1 MMTQLTFTLPK
12 IDREETKKVV
22 ESILEKYRLF
32 LLQVPETKIPKVTAT
47 YSLVPPHF
55 GNEFHSSTESAAIE
69 KVDYE
74 RQRDAFLQRIQ
85 KAVNRLALKERQI
98 IIERYMSPEE
108 QYDYEVYNKLGM
120 SERGYYRV
128 KGKAFYK
135 LAFAL
140 NLKIFEEDLLEAK

>member
-1 MMTQLTFTLPK
+1 MTQLTFTLPK

-22 ESILEKYRLF
+22 EGILEKYRLF

-74 RQRDAFLQRIQ
+74 RERDDFLKMVQQ
-85 KAVNRLALKERQI
+85 AVNRLSFKERQI
-98 IIERYMSPEE
+98 IIERYMRFEE
-108 QYDYEVYNKLGM
+108 KYDYEIYNELGM
-120 SERGYYRV
+120 SETSYYRER
-128 KGKAFYK
+128 GRAFYK
-135 LAFAL
+135 LAFAMK
-140 NLKIFEEDLLEAK
+140 LKIFEEELRVVR